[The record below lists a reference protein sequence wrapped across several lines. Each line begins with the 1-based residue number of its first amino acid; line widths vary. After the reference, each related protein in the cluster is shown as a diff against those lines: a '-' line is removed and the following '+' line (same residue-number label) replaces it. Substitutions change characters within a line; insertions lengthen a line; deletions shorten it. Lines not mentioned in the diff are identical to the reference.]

1 MSDDSLNVELLMK
14 AIENE
19 NNDKLLKLN
28 KNKIMKL
35 KNDILQKL
43 QQPNS
48 KLKKFHN
55 QLKDYIYI
63 DNISDINY
71 GSYIRWINLNKP
83 NYIKLTNGAFIC
95 DIKVKEDSINILC
108 KTRMNI
114 FFELK
119 LNENLIFQKLN
130 NEEKILLSV
139 MNYIS

>member
-14 AIENE
+14 AIEND

-43 QQPNS
+43 RQPTS
-48 KLKKFHN
+48 KLKKFHK

-83 NYIKLTNGAFIC
+83 NNINLTNGAFIC
-95 DIKVKEDSINILC
+95 DIKVKECSINILC

-130 NEEKILLSV
+130 NEEKILISV